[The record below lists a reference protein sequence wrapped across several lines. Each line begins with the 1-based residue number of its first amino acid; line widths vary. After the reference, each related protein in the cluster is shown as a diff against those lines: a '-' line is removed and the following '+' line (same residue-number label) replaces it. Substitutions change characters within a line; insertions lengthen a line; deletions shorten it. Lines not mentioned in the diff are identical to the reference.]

1 MGVAG
6 AVRAHDP
13 PQRGESVAHARGV
26 TANIALL
33 QHLLP
38 EVVPRVL
45 QADEEERSGHYTLE
59 LTNTA
64 QTCSTSSARPP
75 AAQLPGTLH
84 APKQSDDCESATRHP
99 SADMWGV
106 LFQGVTGAVAWLGHP
121 TTALHAHSSVVQ
133 RASTSAVQ
141 PAVDNAAARAF
152 TDLCWWT
159 TLRSQDVQPC
169 LLGKDVVI
177 RESAGKGRGVFAA
190 RALKAGTFLT
200 RYTGDLR
207 TAADHQAI
215 CEAGPVSAY
224 ACDLGT
230 SWVIDAS
237 DSSHSDWAHILN
249 HSRRKQNCD
258 FFLSGLPESA
268 ARAADLLLPLDLP
281 TDPYALW
288 YETTRDVAAGEELC
302 TDYGTNY

>member
-1 MGVAG
+1 M
-6 AVRAHDP
+6 
-13 PQRGESVAHARGV
+13 
-26 TANIALL
+26 
-33 QHLLP
+33 
-38 EVVPRVL
+38 
-45 QADEEERSGHYTLE
+45 RS
-59 LTNTA
+59 
-64 QTCSTSSARPP
+64 C
-75 AAQLPGTLH
+75 
-84 APKQSDDCESATRHP
+84 
-99 SADMWGV
+99 WGV
-106 LFQGVTGAVAWLGHP
+106 LFRGVGAVAWLGHP
-121 TTALHAHSSVVQ
+121 ATALHTPSSVVQ
-133 RASTSAVQ
+133 RVSTSAVQ

-152 TDLCWWT
+152 TALCWWV
-159 TLRSQDVQPC
+159 TLRGAQPC

-190 RALKAGTFLT
+190 RTLRAGTFLT

-237 DSSHSDWAHILN
+237 DSSHTDWAHVIN

-268 ARAADLLLPLDLP
+268 ARAADLLLPLPLP

-288 YETTRDVAAGEELC
+288 YETTRDIAAGEELC
-302 TDYGTNY
+302 TDYGTNYWDEQVGAQLHKAAPALAPLWRLNPSRLAIDYWL